1 MVVLSLEEVLCLS
14 QRGSTVQNMLI
25 MVDGGGEK
33 RDFSQGKKIFLR
45 HVSGWWKCLVS
56 NKRKKLILS

>member
-33 RDFSQGKKIFLR
+33 KDF
-45 HVSGWWKCLVS
+45 
-56 NKRKKLILS
+56 